1 MEGTPCHIGR
11 LVGIGESRLTCT
23 ALDYH
28 RRTPGGA
35 TNSET
40 PRPLAPCKRGERLND
55 VKRTYQPNTRKR
67 AKTHGFRKRMSTRAG
82 RAILKSRRLKGRH
95 RLTV

>member
-1 MEGTPCHIGR
+1 MAATP
-11 LVGIGESRLTCT
+11 L
-23 ALDYH
+23 
-28 RRTPGGA
+28 
-35 TNSET
+35 
-40 PRPLAPCKRGERLND
+40 PLAVGQHPREWYETLQRPASDAVKRGERLND

-82 RAILKSRRLKGRH
+82 RAILQSRRLKGRH

>member
-1 MEGTPCHIGR
+1 MR
-11 LVGIGESRLTCT
+11 LEATHKSRLTWEDSPPPARSFRGPRHIPCDGPV
-23 ALDYH
+23 L
-28 RRTPGGA
+28 RCRPG
-35 TNSET
+35 
-40 PRPLAPCKRGERLND
+40 RCERLID

-67 AKTHGFRKRMSTRAG
+67 ARTHGFRKRMSTRAG

>member
-1 MEGTPCHIGR
+1 MNPSDGPVRRCRRGR
-11 LVGIGESRLTCT
+11 R
-23 ALDYH
+23 
-28 RRTPGGA
+28 
-35 TNSET
+35 
-40 PRPLAPCKRGERLND
+40 ERLND

-67 AKTHGFRKRMSTRAG
+67 ARTHGFRKRMSTRAG

>member
-1 MEGTPCHIGR
+1 
-11 LVGIGESRLTCT
+11 VGIVQSRLSWTHPT
-23 ALDYH
+23 TTGLRPDGH
-28 RRTPGGA
+28 
-35 TNSET
+35 TNSAT
-40 PRPLAPCKRGERLND
+40 PRPLVPKQRGERLND

>member
-1 MEGTPCHIGR
+1 MGQLAAGG
-11 LVGIGESRLTCT
+11 LGL
-23 ALDYH
+23 A
-28 RRTPGGA
+28 PGPRHEPA
-35 TNSET
+35 TN
-40 PRPLAPCKRGERLND
+40 RPPMPFGQGERLID

-95 RLTV
+95 RLSV

>member
-1 MEGTPCHIGR
+1 
-11 LVGIGESRLTCT
+11 VGAGESRLTWTGFHC
-23 ALDYH
+23 
-28 RRTPGGA
+28 RRPETSWWHELCIAPANGA
-35 TNSET
+35 VQ
-40 PRPLAPCKRGERLND
+40 ACERLND

>member
-1 MEGTPCHIGR
+1 MEPLHCRRPQGR
-11 LVGIGESRLTCT
+11 L
-23 ALDYH
+23 
-28 RRTPGGA
+28 PG
-35 TNSET
+35 SEHE
-40 PRPLAPCKRGERLND
+40 PAERPVLLAVERGERLND

-82 RAILKSRRLKGRH
+82 RAILKARRLKGRH